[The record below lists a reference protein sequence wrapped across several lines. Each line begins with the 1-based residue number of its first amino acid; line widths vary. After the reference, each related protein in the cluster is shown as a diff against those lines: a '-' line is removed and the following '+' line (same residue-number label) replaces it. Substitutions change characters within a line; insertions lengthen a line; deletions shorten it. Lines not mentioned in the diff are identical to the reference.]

1 VLLSEKIA
9 ALVEEAEKA
18 GTKGNVE
25 EAQELLRLCDE
36 LKEERESLRRSVM
49 PSGSFKEDY
58 SVHQK
63 AMEVC
68 ETCGAFLIVG
78 DAQQR
83 IDDHL
88 VSYQFFIPLWINA
101 I

>member
-1 VLLSEKIA
+1 LLSEKIA
-9 ALVEEAEKA
+9 ALVEEAERA
-18 GTKGNVE
+18 GTNGNVE
-25 EAQELLRLCDE
+25 EAQELLKLCDE
-36 LKEERESLRRSVM
+36 LKDDRERLRRSVM
-49 PSGSFKEDY
+49 PNSSYKEEY
-58 SVHQK
+58 AVHQK

-88 VSYQFFIPLWINA
+88 VSQPILH
-101 I
+101 